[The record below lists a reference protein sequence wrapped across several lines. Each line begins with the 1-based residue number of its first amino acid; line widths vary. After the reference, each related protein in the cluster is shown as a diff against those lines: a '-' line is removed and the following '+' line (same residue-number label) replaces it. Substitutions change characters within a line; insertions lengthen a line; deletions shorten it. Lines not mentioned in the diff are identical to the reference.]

1 MFAKEVPVRNASED
15 SPALPGSLG
24 NALFKLIRQKG
35 LMNRS
40 ATDALDAEW
49 KQIVGPELARRSNA
63 RKIKDGIVE
72 VAVTN
77 SAVLEELRGYMH
89 QGVLEQL
96 KARLPDSGIRGLRY
110 VRVR

>member
-1 MFAKEVPVRNASED
+1 VRKSADDIPSM
-15 SPALPGSLG
+15 PGSLG
-24 NALFKLIRQKG
+24 NALFRLIRQKG

-40 ATDALDAEW
+40 ATDTLDAEW
-49 KQIVGPELARRSNA
+49 KLIVGPELARRSHA

-89 QGVLEQL
+89 EEILQQL
-96 KARLPDSGIRGLRY
+96 KTRLPDSEIRGVRY